1 MSAAGPDELD
11 HVLFPAIAR
20 LAAGLLERHAQQHP
34 PADATLIWEVADLLA
49 SPAGPPSPA
58 VSSLFDSKAAP
69 STSVSADTSV
79 RDVCQVVSRRDFSG

>member
-34 PADATLIWEVADLLA
+34 RPI
-49 SPAGPPSPA
+49 
-58 VSSLFDSKAAP
+58 
-69 STSVSADTSV
+69 
-79 RDVCQVVSRRDFSG
+79 RR

>member
-49 SPAGPPSPA
+49 PPRVLRALRFRPCSTARLLPPQAFPQTPA
-58 VSSLFDSKAAP
+58 
-69 STSVSADTSV
+69 
-79 RDVCQVVSRRDFSG
+79 